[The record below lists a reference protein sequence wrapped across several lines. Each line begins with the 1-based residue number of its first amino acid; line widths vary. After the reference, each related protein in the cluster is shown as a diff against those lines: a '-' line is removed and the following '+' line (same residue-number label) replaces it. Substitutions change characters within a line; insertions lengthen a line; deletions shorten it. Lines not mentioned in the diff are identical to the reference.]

1 MTTALFLLRVY
12 QIGMTQDDLDTLTM
26 GTVFDIMTESANDD
40 RKYKELANQDDFDRF

>member
-26 GTVFDIMTESANDD
+26 GTVFDIMTESSNDD
-40 RKYKELANQDDFDRF
+40 CKYKELANQDDFDRF

>member
-12 QIGMTQDDLDTLTM
+12 QNGLTLDDLDELEA

-40 RKYKELANQDDFDRF
+40 CKYRELANQDDFDRF